1 MSLPS
6 PTDPPPIESHEDR
19 VERLFDEAAALAPE
33 ARRAFLETATASSD
47 GTPDLELVEEIE
59 GLLAADLQAERYF
72 EAASHRLAGT
82 ADALTEQ
89 VDSIVGERIGPW
101 RVGEQI
107 GRGGMG
113 AVYLAKR
120 DDGVFDQTA
129 ALKLVRPGLAPDLA
143 ERFRAERQILASLNH
158 PGVAQL
164 LGGGVTDDGRPW
176 LAMEYVDGEPITA
189 YCDRHQLDIQNRLEL
204 FVEMCDAV
212 AYAHRNLVVH
222 RDLKPSNVLVTEGAR
237 RGQVKLL
244 DFGVAKLLASSGDT
258 PVTASGVRPYTP
270 GYAAPEQILGLAVTT
285 SADVYALGVLLYE
298 LLTGRRP
305 HPMSSGTP
313 AVVERAVLES
323 DPTRP
328 SESVQSSTR
337 PPSGNTTSVDELAS
351 LRKATPQALRRRL
364 QGDLD
369 RIVLKALQREPERR
383 YGSAE
388 ALARDVQRHL
398 DGLPVEA
405 RPDSR
410 WYRMSRFAR
419 RHRVGVAAG
428 LAGVIALT
436 AGLGLALWQ
445 GRIAAQ
451 ERDRAEQV
459 ALFMTDLLGEFDPS
473 RTGGTLDPVRV
484 LDQAVQRLE
493 NRAQQSPDVQAQI
506 YDGVGRIYQNYAQFE
521 DAERLIRRA
530 LILRTNLHGPV
541 HLDVAASLG
550 HLASLCAVQ
559 GDHAMADSLYRESIS
574 LYETLG
580 ARESAEAALSIRGL
594 GLVRRAQGD
603 PAEGVELVREA
614 LAIQQAA
621 LEPDA
626 EEILATQSDLA
637 TLLYNTGDYSEAGR
651 LFREVLSQY
660 RETLGTH
667 PQTAQVLSDY
677 AAVLNAEGNSDEA
690 IAAHREALDM
700 RREVFGESHPRV
712 AQSLSYL
719 GWALQSQG
727 QVEEAEP
734 LYREALEIR
743 RAAFG
748 PDHTSVANSLLMLG
762 EVQAIQGDLDSGL
775 RFEGLAIRTYR
786 SVLGPDHP
794 STLSAEVRYAA
805 DLAQAGRME
814 TAESLLVRAI
824 PLLREAFG
832 ANHEKTQTAEATLA
846 SLRE

>member
-1 MSLPS
+1 MSSLPS
-6 PTDPPPIESHEDR
+6 ADPPGESHEDR
-19 VERLFDEAAALAPE
+19 VERLFEEAAALPPDE
-33 ARRAFLETATASSD
+33 RRPYLERATASSN
-47 GTPDLELVEEIE
+47 GTPDVELVAEIE
-59 GLLAADLQAERYF
+59 SLLAADLQAERYF
-72 EAASHRLAGT
+72 EAASRRLAGT
-82 ADALTEQ
+82 ADALTEK

-113 AVYLAKR
+113 AVYLASR

-143 ERFRAERQILASLNH
+143 ERFRAERQILASLGH

-176 LAMEYVDGEPITA
+176 LAMEYVDGEPITG
-189 YCDRHQLDIQNRLEL
+189 YCDRHQLGVEDRLKL
-204 FVEMCDAV
+204 FVEMCDVV

-222 RDLKPSNVLVTEGAR
+222 RDLKPSNVLVAEGAR

-244 DFGVAKLLASSGDT
+244 DFGVAKLLASGQDA

-328 SESVQSSTR
+328 SESVQSPAR
-337 PPSGNTTSVDELAS
+337 PSSGDTTSVDELAS

-369 RIVLKALQREPERR
+369 RIVLKALEREPERR

-398 DGLPVEA
+398 EGLPVEA
-405 RPDSR
+405 RSASG
-410 WYRMSRFAR
+410 WYRFNRFAR

-428 LAGVIALT
+428 LAGVLALT

-445 GRIAAQ
+445 GRVAAQ

-473 RTGGTLDPVRV
+473 RTGGTLDPVTV
-484 LDQAVQRLE
+484 LDQAVRRLE
-493 NRAQQSPDVQAQI
+493 SRAHQSSDVQAQI

-521 DAERLIRRA
+521 EAERLIRRA
-530 LILRTNLHGPV
+530 LVLRTQLHGPE

-559 GDHAMADSLYRESIS
+559 GDHTMADSLYRESIG
-574 LYETLG
+574 LYERLD
-580 ARESAEAALSIRGL
+580 ARESTEAAESIRGL
-594 GLVRRAQGD
+594 GLVRRAQGN
-603 PAEGVELVREA
+603 PSEGVALVREA
-614 LAIQQAA
+614 LAIQQAV
-621 LEPDA
+621 LVPNA
-626 EEILATQSDLA
+626 EDILATQSDLA
-637 TLLYNTGDYSEAGR
+637 TLLYNTGAYAEADT
-651 LFREVLSQY
+651 LFREVLAEY
-660 RETLGTH
+660 RETLGSH

-677 AAVLNAEGNSDEA
+677 AAVLNAEGHSNEA
-690 IAAHREALDM
+690 IEAHREALAI
-700 RREVFGESHPRV
+700 RREVFGQDHPRV

-719 GWALQSQG
+719 GWALQGQG
-727 QVEEAEP
+727 RADEAEP

-743 RAAFG
+743 RIAFG

-762 EVQAIQGDLDSGL
+762 EARTVQGDADSGL

-786 SVLGPDHP
+786 SALGPDHP
-794 STLSAEVRYAA
+794 STLSAEARYAA
-805 DLAQAGRME
+805 HLAQAGQAE
-814 TAESLLVRAI
+814 TARSLLARAI

-832 ANHEKTQTAEATLA
+832 VDHEKTQAAEATLA
-846 SLRE
+846 SIGS

>member
-1 MSLPS
+1 MAE
-6 PTDPPPIESHEDR
+6 PIAESHEDR
-19 VERLFDEAAALAPE
+19 VERLFDEAAALPPDQ
-33 ARRAFLETATASSD
+33 RRAFLERATASSD
-47 GTPDLELVEEIE
+47 GSPDIELVDEIE
-59 GLLAADLQAERYF
+59 SLLAADLQAERYF
-72 EAASHRLAGT
+72 EAASRRLAGT

-101 RVGEQI
+101 RVGVQI

-113 AVYLAKR
+113 AVYLAER

-143 ERFRAERQILASLNH
+143 ERFRAERQILASLGH

-164 LGGGVTDDGRPW
+164 LGGGVTEDGRPW

-189 YCDRHQLDIQNRLEL
+189 YCDRHQLGIQDRLRL
-204 FVEMCDAV
+204 FVEMCDVV

-222 RDLKPSNVLVTEGAR
+222 RDLKPSNVLVAEGAR
-237 RGQVKLL
+237 RGQIKLL

-328 SESVQSSTR
+328 SESVQSPAR
-337 PPSGNTTSVDELAS
+337 PSSGDTTSVDELAS
-351 LRKATPQALRRRL
+351 LRGATPQALRRRL

-369 RIVLKALQREPERR
+369 RIVLKALEREPERR

-405 RPDSR
+405 RPASG
-410 WYRMSRFAR
+410 WYRLNRFAR

-428 LAGVIALT
+428 LLGVFALT
-436 AGLGLALWQ
+436 VGLGLALWQ
-445 GRIAAQ
+445 GRVAAE

-473 RTGGTLDPVRV
+473 RTGGTLDPVTV
-484 LDQAVQRLE
+484 LDQAVRRLE
-493 NRAQQSPDVQAQI
+493 SRAHQSSDVQAQI

-521 DAERLIRRA
+521 EAERLIRRA
-530 LILRTNLHGPV
+530 LALRTQLHGPV
-541 HLDVAASLG
+541 HLDVAASLS
-550 HLASLCAVQ
+550 HLAALCAVQ
-559 GDHAMADSLYRESIS
+559 GDHAMADSLYQESIG
-574 LYETLG
+574 LYERLN
-580 ARESAEAALSIRGL
+580 ARESLEAASSIRGL
-594 GLVRRAQGD
+594 GLVRRAQGN
-603 PAEGVELVREA
+603 PAEGVDLVREA
-614 LAIQQAA
+614 LAIQQAILA
-621 LEPDA
+621 PDA
-626 EEILATQSDLA
+626 EAVLATQSDLA
-637 TLLYNTGDYSEAGR
+637 TLLYNMGAYAEADT
-651 LFREVLSQY
+651 LFQKVLAEY
-660 RETLGTH
+660 RETLGAH

-690 IAAHREALDM
+690 IEAHREALAI
-700 RREVFGESHPRV
+700 RRDVFGDKHPRV

-727 QVEEAEP
+727 RADEAEP

-748 PDHTSVANSLLMLG
+748 AEHTSVANSLLMLG
-762 EVQAIQGDLDSGL
+762 ESLTLQGNTESGL
-775 RFEGLAIRTYR
+775 RLEGAAVRTFR
-786 SVLGPDHP
+786 TVLGPDHP
-794 STLSAEVRYAA
+794 STLSAEIRYATHLV
-805 DLAQAGRME
+805 DTGQKE
-814 TAESLLVRAI
+814 TAR
-824 PLLREAFG
+824 PLLSRALPKLRDAFG
-832 ANHEKTQTAEATLA
+832 ADHEKTLNAEAILA
-846 SLRE
+846 SIEG

>member
-1 MSLPS
+1 MAE
-6 PTDPPPIESHEDR
+6 PPIESHEDR
-19 VERLFDEAAALAPE
+19 VERLFEEAAERPPDQ
-33 ARRAFLETATASSD
+33 RRAFLETATASSD

-59 GLLAADLQAERYF
+59 RLLAADLQAERYF
-72 EAASHRLAGT
+72 EAASRRLAGT

-89 VDSIVGERIGPW
+89 VDSVVGERIGPW
-101 RVGEQI
+101 RVGKQI

-113 AVYLAKR
+113 AVYLANR

-143 ERFRAERQILASLNH
+143 ERFRAERQILASLGH

-176 LAMEYVDGEPITA
+176 LAMEYVNGEPITA
-189 YCDRHQLDIQNRLEL
+189 YCDRHQLGIQARLQL
-204 FVEMCDAV
+204 FLEMCDAV

-222 RDLKPSNVLVTEGAR
+222 RDLKPSNVLVAEGAR

-285 SADVYALGVLLYE
+285 STDVYALGVLLYE

-328 SESVQSSTR
+328 SESVQVPTR
-337 PPSGNTTSVDELAS
+337 PPSGETTSVDELAR

-369 RIVLKALQREPERR
+369 RIVLKALEREPERR

-398 DGLPVEA
+398 EGLPIEA
-405 RPDSR
+405 RPASR
-410 WYRMSRFAR
+410 WYRFNRFAR

-428 LAGVIALT
+428 SVGVLALAV
-436 AGLGLALWQ
+436 GLGLALWQ
-445 GRIAAQ
+445 GRVAAE

-493 NRAQQSPDVQAQI
+493 NRAHQSSDVQAQI
-506 YDGVGRIYQNYAQFE
+506 YDGVGRIYQDYAQYDE
-521 DAERLIRRA
+521 AERLIRRA
-530 LILRTNLHGPV
+530 LALRRQLHGPV

-550 HLASLCAVQ
+550 HLASLRAVQ
-559 GDHAMADSLYRESIS
+559 GDHAVADSLYQEAIG
-574 LYETLG
+574 LYERLD
-580 ARESAEAALSIRGL
+580 ARDSPDAASSIRGL
-594 GLVRRAQGD
+594 GRIRRAQGR
-603 PAEGVELVREA
+603 PEEGVLLVREA

-621 LEPDA
+621 LVPDA
-626 EEILATQSDLA
+626 AEVLATQSDLA
-637 TLLYNTGDYSEAGR
+637 TLLYNTGAYAESDT
-651 LFREVLSQY
+651 LFREVLAQY
-660 RETLGTH
+660 RETLGAH
-667 PQTAQVLSDY
+667 PNTAQALSDH
-677 AAVLNAEGNSDEA
+677 AAVLNARGESNEA
-690 IAAHREALDM
+690 IEAHREALAI
-700 RREVFGESHPRV
+700 RREVFGDNHPRV

-719 GWALQSQG
+719 GWALQGQG
-727 QVEEAEP
+727 RADEAEP

-748 PDHTSVANSLLMLG
+748 SEHISVANSLLMLG
-762 EVQAIQGDLDSGL
+762 EAQVLRGDWDSGL

-786 SVLGPDHP
+786 SVLGSEHP
-794 STLSAEVRYAA
+794 STLSAEIRYAA
-805 DLAQAGRME
+805 HLAEAKQEE
-814 TAESLLVRAI
+814 TARSLLRRAL
-824 PLLREAFG
+824 PGLREAFG
-832 ANHEKTQTAEATLA
+832 ADHEKTRSAEATLA
-846 SLRE
+846 RLER